1 MTALPAS
8 DGLSRPDLVLCITVF
23 ISRVSISFHGLD
35 GLVGTHQHTGRTW
48 SASAGAAVRRSL
60 CLQSSCLRRTG
71 CSWWPFR
78 KKEGCVALFGRVGSA
93 RHGKRR
99 TSTAISLVDI
109 RRDDNISS
117 AAARQDPLPGL
128 FSQFKTRIHLSPH
141 ILATVNYRWAQGTLR
156 RRFYIVLFVP
166 F

>member
-1 MTALPAS
+1 MLVHDTMTALPAS

-117 AAARQDPLPGL
+117 AAARHKTHYQDCSASSRREYIYL
-128 FSQFKTRIHLSPH
+128 H
-141 ILATVNYRWAQGTLR
+141 IFWPR
-156 RRFYIVLFVP
+156 
-166 F
+166 